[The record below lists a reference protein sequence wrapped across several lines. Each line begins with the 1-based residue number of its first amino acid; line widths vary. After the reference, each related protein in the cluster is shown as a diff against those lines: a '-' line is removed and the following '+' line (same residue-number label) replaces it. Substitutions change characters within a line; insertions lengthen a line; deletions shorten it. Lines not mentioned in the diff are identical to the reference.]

1 MMKRFIPAISLIII
15 SIAMMGYGFVRGEAA
30 AVLKKAI
37 VLCLECIG
45 IG

>member
-1 MMKRFIPAISLIII
+1 MRSRIPAILC
-15 SIAMMGYGFVRGEAA
+15 IALSVGMMAYGFSRGEAA

>member
-1 MMKRFIPAISLIII
+1 MMKRFLPAILCIAV
-15 SIAMMGYGFVRGEAA
+15 SIAMMSYGFVRGEAA

>member
-1 MMKRFIPAISLIII
+1 MKTNRAAIGCILISL
-15 SIAMMGYGFVRGEAA
+15 AMMGYGVFRGEAA

>member
-1 MMKRFIPAISLIII
+1 MMRSRIPAILLIAL
-15 SIAMMGYGFVRGEAA
+15 SIGMMTYGAYRGEAV

>member
-1 MMKRFIPAISLIII
+1 MKRYWAAAGCIVI
-15 SIAMMGYGFVRGEAA
+15 SIVMMAYGAFRGEAA

>member
-1 MMKRFIPAISLIII
+1 MKRRIAAIGCITISL
-15 SIAMMGYGFVRGEAA
+15 AMMAYGAYRGEAA